1 MSISEKLK
9 SEIPIIHTVIM
20 SKKTTPAVSHFFP
33 SDWPKEGP
41 IDLKIHDLPH
51 DSSST
56 EWWYMHSHIQAGER
70 NFSVFASFFKSAFG
84 YDKKTKKVEYGYS
97 VIWAI
102 SDLDKKKY
110 HTVSLVDK
118 RAPKIGIERIKKGEL
133 VKDPH
138 LKRAALEM
146 LAKGVVPYPDE
157 LLKNDPILSTDKL
170 FLDFDGN
177 TFTKKKNG
185 KYALHLHHEK
195 LNLTVDLEFSPQKPP
210 TRHGDNGVV
219 RGVSAE
225 DMFYYFIPRNEV
237 KGSINLKGEKHKIT
251 SATGWYDHEFGAHP
265 EKKND
270 EQKKDVS
277 WNWIAVQLD
286 NGCELSAYDLIDLK
300 TGEDCGSFI
309 ILIDEK
315 GNRHHSTNYHLKP
328 VGEEWTSMRT
338 FNTYPWRWELVAPD
352 FKLDLKVEAAFEE
365 QEFATVISKPAF
377 WEGRMN
383 VKGKMRGRNVSGP
396 AYIERHGFVNSSDLN
411 SFLKAVSK
419 ETLKSVNKIIP
430 LTLNQ
435 EKFEELVSKKGN
447 KHFIESLDREA
458 YTDTFLRPIREITD
472 RGGKSWRS
480 YAIVACCDVVG
491 GHSQPAIDW
500 LALPE
505 LMHVGSLM
513 VDDVEDGSIVRRGGP
528 AAHITH
534 GIATAI
540 NSGTAAY
547 FIGQICIYLMEM
559 EYEGKVQ
566 VYNWY
571 FESMRASHS
580 GQAMDIKGLDYMMPA
595 ALKDDKIAKLLPK
608 RVIATHRLK
617 SAAPASYLAR
627 IGALIGKASPE
638 QTDALGNYYEKLGVA
653 FQIIDDT
660 LNLKG
665 FKDHLKTKAE
675 DITAGKITYPIAVG
689 LSKLDKKDRARL
701 YKIVSS
707 KTDNL
712 KLIAEAVALLDK
724 HKVIEGCEREA
735 KNMLE
740 KAWWELDPL
749 IEDSMVKLN
758 MRAFGWFVLDRTY

>member
-1 MSISEKLK
+1 
-9 SEIPIIHTVIM
+9 M
-20 SKKTTPAVSHFFP
+20 SKKLTPPVSTFFP
-33 SDWPKEGP
+33 SDWPIEGP

-51 DSSST
+51 ISSTT
-56 EWWYMHSHIQAGER
+56 EWWYMHSHIKAGER

-84 YDKKTKKVEYGYS
+84 YDKKTKKAEYGYS

-118 RAPKIGIERIKKGEL
+118 RAPQIGIERIKKGEL

-146 LAKGVVPYPDE
+146 LEKGVVPYPDE
-157 LLKNDPILSTDKL
+157 LLTRDVIIATDKL
-170 FLDFDGN
+170 YLDFDGN

-185 KYALHLHHEK
+185 SYALHLHHAE
-195 LNLTVDLEFSPQKPP
+195 LNISADLEFTPQKPP

-251 SATGWYDHEFGAHP
+251 AATGWYDHEFGAHP
-265 EKKND
+265 EKKGD

-277 WNWIAVQLD
+277 WNWVAVQLS

-300 TGEDCGSFI
+300 TGMDCGSFI

-315 GNRHHSTNYHLKP
+315 GNRHHSTNYHLRP
-328 VGEEWTSMRT
+328 IGEEWTSTRT
-338 FNTYPWRWELVAPD
+338 FNTYPTMWELEAPD
-352 FKLDLKVEAAFEE
+352 FKMSLQIEAAFPA

-383 VKGKMRGRNVSGP
+383 AKGKMRGKNVNGP

-419 ETLKSVNKIIP
+419 QTLRSVRKILP
-430 LTLNQ
+430 LSFGE

-447 KHFIESLDREA
+447 KHLIENLDKEA
-458 YTDTFLRPIREITD
+458 YINTFIKPIREITD

-480 YAIVACCDVVG
+480 YATIACCDVVG
-491 GHSQPAIDW
+491 GSSQEAIDW

-513 VDDVEDGSIVRRGGP
+513 VDDVQDGSTVRRGG
-528 AAHITH
+528 ASAHTVH
-534 GIATAI
+534 GQATAI

-547 FIGQICIYLMEM
+547 FLGQICIYEADMHFE
-559 EYEGKVQ
+559 EKVQ

-571 FESMRASHS
+571 FEAMRASHS
-580 GQAMDIKGLDYMMPA
+580 GQAMDIKGLDYMMPE
-595 ALKDDKIAKLLPK
+595 ALKDDKVAKLLSK
-608 RVIATHRLK
+608 RVLATHRLK
-617 SAAPASYLAR
+617 SAAPASYLAQ
-627 IGALIGKASPE
+627 IGALIGGASQE
-638 QTDALGNYYEKLGVA
+638 QIAGLGDYYEKLGIS

-665 FKDHLKTKAE
+665 FKDNLKTKAE
-675 DITAGKITYPIAVG
+675 DITAGKITYPIAVAMAY
-689 LSKLDKKDRARL
+689 LDKKDRKRL
-701 YKIVSS
+701 WTIVSA
-707 KTDNL
+707 KTSDI
-712 KLIAEAVALLDK
+712 KLLAEAVALLDK
-724 HKVIEGCEREA
+724 HKVIERCEREA
-735 KNMLE
+735 KTMLE
-740 KAWWELDPL
+740 KAWWRLDPL
-749 IEDSMVKLN
+749 IKDSMVKLN

>member
-1 MSISEKLK
+1 
-9 SEIPIIHTVIM
+9 M
-20 SKKTTPAVSHFFP
+20 SKKATLPVRDFFP
-33 SDWPKEGP
+33 SDWPQDGP

-51 DSSST
+51 ISSTT

-84 YDKKTKKVEYGYS
+84 YNKKTKQAEYGYS

-110 HTVSLVDK
+110 HTVSLVDR
-118 RAPKIGIERIKKGEL
+118 RAPQIGIERIKKGEL

-157 LLKNDPILSTDKL
+157 LLTRDVVIATDKL
-170 FLDFDGN
+170 HLDFDGN

-185 KYALHLHHEK
+185 NYVLHLHHAE
-195 LNLTVDLEFSPQKPP
+195 LNISADLEFTPQKPP

-225 DMFYYFIPRNEV
+225 DMFYYFIPRNDV

-277 WNWIAVQLD
+277 WNWIAVQLS

-315 GNRHHSTNYHLKP
+315 GKRHHSTNYHLKP
-328 VGEEWTSMRT
+328 VGEEWTSTRT
-338 FNTYPWRWELVAPD
+338 FNTYPTTWELEAPD
-352 FKLDLKVEAAFEE
+352 FKLSLVIEAAFPA

-383 VKGKMRGRNVSGP
+383 AKGKMRGKNVNGP
-396 AYIERHGFVNSSDLN
+396 AYIERHGFVNSSDLKT
-411 SFLKAVSK
+411 FLKAVSK
-419 ETLKSVNKIIP
+419 QTLKSVRKIIP
-430 LTLNQ
+430 LSFGD
-435 EKFEELVSKKGN
+435 EKFEELVSKRGN
-447 KHFIESLDREA
+447 KHLIENLDKKA
-458 YTDTFLRPIREITD
+458 YIQTFVQPIREITD

-480 YAIVACCDVVG
+480 YATIACCDVVG
-491 GHSQPAIDW
+491 GSSQEAIDW

-513 VDDVEDGSIVRRGGP
+513 VDDVQDGSTVRRGGP
-528 AAHITH
+528 AAHVVH
-534 GIATAI
+534 GQATAI

-547 FIGQICIYLMEM
+547 FIGQICIYEAEM
-559 EYEGKVQ
+559 HFEEKVQ

-571 FESMRASHS
+571 FEAMRASHS
-580 GQAMDIKGLDYMMPA
+580 GQAMDIKGLDYMMPE
-595 ALKDDKIAKLLPK
+595 ALVDDRIARLLSK
-608 RVIATHRLK
+608 RVLATHRLK
-617 SAAPASYLAR
+617 SAAPASYLAQ
-627 IGALIGKASPE
+627 IGALIGGASKE
-638 QTDALGNYYEKLGVA
+638 QIAGLGDYYEKLGIA

-665 FKDHLKTKAE
+665 FKDNLKTKAE
-675 DITAGKITYPIAVG
+675 DITAGKITYPVAVAMAY
-689 LSKLDKKDRARL
+689 LDKKDRKKL
-701 YKIVSS
+701 WEIVSS
-707 KTDNL
+707 KTSDIDQL
-712 KLIAEAVALLDK
+712 AKAIALMDK
-724 HKVIEGCEREA
+724 HKVIERCEREA
-735 KNMLE
+735 KTMLE
-740 KAWWELDPL
+740 KAWWRLDPL
-749 IEDSMVKLN
+749 IKDSMVKLN